1 MTAAFFASGSIPLLS
16 RCRGFLLL
24 ELLIGLGL
32 GLMLIAAVITA
43 TQQLWG
49 AALRAADQ
57 SELAE
62 RGDYGIRLLA
72 TAVGRAWP
80 VGVGTGA
87 ESPCESPAPG
97 ISQGLWVLKPGQ
109 FSCLPQDNLVPG
121 AKLLVLD
128 ELQSCSDGY
137 CKEQRLPGW
146 RLEQPG
152 CDPLFMNAPSRI
164 TLHTRPLR
172 DADCAGATRL
182 SAWARRVWYLRDYSL
197 YPGDGIGALMVK
209 TWRDPQQGFGR
220 GEVLVPGVVHW
231 ELQVVSA
238 SERGALPSQS
248 TEAGHVSGGK
258 RGSVVGLDFSLTL
271 KGRVKD
277 PLVTSMLNPN
287 RRSQLPAGLL
297 QWSPENLPIL
307 TVSSL
312 AVSSYLTRV
321 PSGIPAE

>member
-1 MTAAFFASGSIPLLS
+1 MLS
-16 RCRGFLLL
+16 RCRGFLLV

-32 GLMLIAAVITA
+32 GLMLIAAVTTA
-43 TQQLWG
+43 TQVLWS

-97 ISQGLWVLKPGQ
+97 ISQGLWVLEPGQ

-128 ELQSCSDGY
+128 ELQSCPDGY

-152 CDPLFMNAPSRI
+152 CDPLFMDAPSRI

-182 SAWARRVWYLRDYSL
+182 SVWVRRVWYLRDYSL
-197 YPGDGIGALMVK
+197 YPGDGTGALMVK
-209 TWRDPQQGFGR
+209 TWRDSQQGFGR
-220 GEVLVPGVVHW
+220 GEVLVPGVAHW
-231 ELQVVSA
+231 ELQVVSV
-238 SERGALPSQS
+238 SEGGALPSKS

-258 RGSVVGLDFSLTL
+258 RRSAVGLDFSLTL

-277 PLVTSMLNPN
+277 PLVTSVLNPS
-287 RRSQLPAGLL
+287 SQTKLPAALL

-312 AVSSYLTRV
+312 AVSSYLTQV
-321 PSGIPAE
+321 PPRSPAE